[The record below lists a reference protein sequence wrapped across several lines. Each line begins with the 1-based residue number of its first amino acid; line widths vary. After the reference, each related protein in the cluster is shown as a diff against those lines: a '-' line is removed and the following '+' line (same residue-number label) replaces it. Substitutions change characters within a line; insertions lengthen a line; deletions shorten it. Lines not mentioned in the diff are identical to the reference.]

1 MKLMRPAP
9 SAHAFAH
16 YKTRIHA
23 DLASYMIRGMPR
35 RVVRI
40 AAAILFVLPVCG
52 FAQDDSRAKALSLIE
67 RADAAAQAGRASE
80 AVALLE
86 AAEREA
92 PDWPELKVNLAAAR
106 SSAGDFTGAAAA
118 ARAAL
123 ALNPSLDGA
132 RFNLGIALLK
142 GGDPAGAAV
151 ALAPYANQAAPPA
164 VHAALGLAWMQ
175 LDRAA
180 DAAPVL
186 QRSIDAGVR
195 DRDVLL
201 AAGRAWIQAA
211 NIEKATQA
219 GNLLEARDRSWIET
233 QMLLGDVADAGQDW
247 ARAASH
253 YKAAIQLDAGAAQP
267 RYSLGLVLY
276 KERAYDEAAAA
287 FQKAISLNP
296 AHVSARYYLAL
307 LELDRGNAPGA
318 VELLARAATLAP
330 ARADVARD
338 LGRALLDAGQPQPAV
353 RSLERTI
360 EMSPEDASAWFL
372 YARALQR
379 AGRPEESRAA
389 QARAVELNQLLRD
402 RLLKQ
407 VSGIKK
413 N

>member
-1 MKLMRPAP
+1 
-9 SAHAFAH
+9 
-16 YKTRIHA
+16 
-23 DLASYMIRGMPR
+23 
-35 RVVRI
+35 
-40 AAAILFVLPVCG
+40 VLIG
-52 FAQDDSRAKALSLIE
+52 
-67 RADAAAQAGRASE
+67 RADAAAQAGRTSE
-80 AVALLE
+80 AITLLE

-92 PDWPELKVNLAAAR
+92 PHWPELKVNLAAAR
-106 SSAGDFTGAAAA
+106 SSAGDFKGAAAA

-123 ALNPSLDGA
+123 ALDPSLDGA

-142 GGDPAGAAV
+142 GGNPAGAAV

-175 LDRAA
+175 MDRAA
-180 DAAPVL
+180 EAAPVL

-201 AAGRAWIQAA
+201 AGARAWIQLE
-211 NIEKATQA
+211 NLDKARVLGQ
-219 GNLLEARDRSWIET
+219 LLEAVAPSWVET
-233 QMLLGDVADAGQDW
+233 PMLLGDIADASQDW
-247 ARAASH
+247 PRATSH
-253 YKAAIQLDAGAAQP
+253 YNAAIQLDATAAQP
-267 RYSLGLVLY
+267 RYSLALVLY

-287 FQKAISLNP
+287 FHKAMSLNP
-296 AHVSARYYLAL
+296 GHVSAHYYLAL
-307 LELDRGNAPGA
+307 LELDRGNAKTA
-318 VELLARAATLAP
+318 VELLERAATLAP

-338 LGRALLDAGQPQPAV
+338 LGRAHLDVGQSQAAV
-353 RSLERTI
+353 KSLQQAI
-360 EMSPEDASAWFL
+360 KLSPEDASAWFL

-379 AGRPEESRAA
+379 SGRLEDSRAA